1 MANPEHLAKL
11 EEGVEAWNKWREE
24 NPDIREP
31 DLREAIL
38 RGAYLTGAILSGANL
53 SRAYL
58 SGARCIGTGFNDVDL
73 STVKGLE
80 KVHHLGPS
88 SVGIDTLYAA
98 KASKGKIPAE
108 FLRGCGVPDVFIDYI
123 PSLVGELQPVQ
134 FYSCFISYSQQDDD
148 FAQRLNSRLRDE
160 HLRVWFA
167 PEDIRGGKKLHE
179 QIDSAIR
186 IHDKLLIVLSEYSL
200 KSKWVM
206 DELRR
211 AWKAQQEQ
219 GKRKLFPVRL
229 IEWNA
234 LKDWEFFH
242 SVTVTDLAEEV
253 LSYYIPDFSN
263 WKDHDSFETEFG
275 KLLDALKKDESTA
288 EPERGE

>member
-1 MANPEHLAKL
+1 M
-11 EEGVEAWNKWREE
+11 
-24 NPDIREP
+24 
-31 DLREAIL
+31 
-38 RGAYLTGAILSGANL
+38 
-53 SRAYL
+53 
-58 SGARCIGTGFNDVDL
+58 
-73 STVKGLE
+73 KGLE